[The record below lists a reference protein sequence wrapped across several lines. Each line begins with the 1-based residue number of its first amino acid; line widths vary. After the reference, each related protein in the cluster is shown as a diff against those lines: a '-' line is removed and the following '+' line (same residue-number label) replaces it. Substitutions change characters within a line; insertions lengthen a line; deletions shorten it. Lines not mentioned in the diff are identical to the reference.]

1 MRMLHVLYSRVW
13 VFFGGLFALV
23 LLGDIRQGV
32 IDVVSLAFVLSLF
45 LVGALTK
52 ASYLSPSKKLHWAWI
67 VFIAFL
73 FGGFLTSDSPGYSVT
88 AIVRYCMAYLVFGY
102 FAYAKEEIEA
112 AKFLKGLLWFA
123 FISVGLSF
131 VTLAHRDL
139 GGFLPGMNLLYP
151 AYGHNH
157 VVNIVVFIFPF
168 IVREFTESRNVA
180 TVVAMAYLGSAL
192 ALSRARGGLALLVLY
207 CSWIFA
213 AMRQR
218 LGGMTKIGLGIA
230 TAFVVGA
237 VLFSKSSV
245 LLQRSGVLSTSVKGG
260 PLESRLPYWAQAS
273 AAISSR
279 PFFGY
284 GPGTFY
290 LVSRRFQKVPGTHS
304 WYAHSF
310 LLQTLA
316 EVGIVGALGVGFI
329 LGYPLVAIVRSMAK
343 LKRKDPLIVPLWHA
357 VILVFL
363 YSLVEMNL
371 DFLVIWF
378 LFWATL
384 GFIYRHT
391 RDDLADGIPVPLNGF
406 FKTLC
411 VLLALF
417 YLSAVASTAVEV
429 IGKNH
434 TFSFLL
440 QPHVTGK
447 ALTYLSKK
455 SQAQQYS
462 IGLPE
467 RTIKFFHKNDPE
479 IAFGMAAYAS
489 QSGVMKSL
497 PYLLQATDGDPLNQE
512 YLTAS
517 LDGLVRGLPQKD
529 IGILTLR
536 MMARAPRI
544 TTQSKLFEMP
554 GIEDDIGR
562 ALVSAYEKGKPR
574 WSQWYAGLAYVLAMN
589 ALSDNPKLAEQLLLY
604 ARDVY
609 PDLGFIHMDLIRF
622 YESTLGDHDA
632 AVEATRYCGFLNSPK
647 KQCEVEDKTLPPGD
661 FLYLFI

>member
-52 ASYLSPSKKLHWAWI
+52 ASYLSPPKKLHWAWI

-168 IVREFTESRNVA
+168 VVHELIVSRNIA
-180 TVVAMAYLGSAL
+180 TVVAMTYLTVAL
-192 ALSRARGGLALLVLY
+192 VLSRARGGLILLSFYCGWLFASVRRRFGPATQIGATTALVVFVGFV
-207 CSWIFA
+207 IFSRFSA
-213 AMRQR
+213 PA
-218 LGGMTKIGLGIA
+218 TKSGLA
-230 TAFVVGA
+230 
-237 VLFSKSSV
+237 
-245 LLQRSGVLSTSVKGG
+245 
-260 PLESRLPYWAQAS
+260 ESRLPYWKQAGV
-273 AAISSR
+273 AIATR
-279 PFFGY
+279 PLFGY

-290 LVSRRFQKVPGTHS
+290 LVSRRFQEIPGTHS

-316 EVGIVGALGVGFI
+316 EVGIIGALGVGFI
-329 LGYPLVAIVRSMAK
+329 LGYPLVAIARSMAK

-384 GFIYRHT
+384 GFIHRHA
-391 RDDLADGIPVPLNGF
+391 RGDLADGIPVPLNGF

-429 IGKNH
+429 IGKDH

-447 ALTYLSKK
+447 ALTYLSQK

-479 IAFGMAAYAS
+479 IAFSMAAYAS

-517 LDGLVRGLPQKD
+517 LDGLVRSLPQKD

-632 AVEATRYCGFLNSPK
+632 AAEAARYCGFLNSPK